1 MNLGQFEELDAAMAS
16 KKRGRE
22 LAQAEQEMREAQ
34 EIEDKKNKANRGNY
48 LCSRC
53 NLPKKGHVCPFQ
65 PRYKRRDQSND
76 VGSAMVMDAAVQVE
90 MDEDM
95 TLKALGDLDKQG
107 TAESYFASGPVP
119 KTPSL
124 SGLNESFQNVAF
136 ASSSSSS
143 SSHITAGYTNTNNTH
158 DVSTGGGGEG
168 IEAQSGVRSDH
179 SDSAQNAG
187 STS

>member
-1 MNLGQFEELDAAMAS
+1 
-16 KKRGRE
+16 
-22 LAQAEQEMREAQ
+22 
-34 EIEDKKNKANRGNY
+34 
-48 LCSRC
+48 
-53 NLPKKGHVCPFQ
+53 
-65 PRYKRRDQSND
+65 
-76 VGSAMVMDAAVQVE
+76 MDAAVQVE

-95 TLKALGDLDKQG
+95 TLKTLGDLDKQG

-124 SGLNESFQNVAF
+124 SGLNESFQNVAV

-143 SSHITAGYTNTNNTH
+143 ISSSHITGYTNTNNTY
-158 DVSTGGGGEG
+158 DVSTGGGEG
-168 IEAQSGVRSDH
+168 IEAQSGVKSDH